1 MKPPKKPDG
10 KTKDLPEGATS
21 MWVESELEC
30 PECEAPLVGST
41 RRVYCYECG
50 IYWDR
55 ENIK

>member
-10 KTKDLPEGATS
+10 KTKDLPATT
-21 MWVESELEC
+21 MWFEPYIEC
-30 PECEAPLVGST
+30 PECGVPLVGST

-55 ENIK
+55 KNLK